1 MFAVSEKV
9 NWKITLDS
17 SYFCR
22 MSKSSGERKMTTGD
36 VAKETGD
43 GVTKL
48 LIIDKVVYDV
58 TNYTN
63 R

>member
-1 MFAVSEKV
+1 
-9 NWKITLDS
+9 
-17 SYFCR
+17 

-36 VAKETGD
+36 VAKATGD